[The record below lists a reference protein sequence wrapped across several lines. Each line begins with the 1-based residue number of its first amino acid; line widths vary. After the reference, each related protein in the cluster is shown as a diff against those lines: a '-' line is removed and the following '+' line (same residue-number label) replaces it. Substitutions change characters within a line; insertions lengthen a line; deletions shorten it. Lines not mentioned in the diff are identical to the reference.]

1 MIVKKI
7 DGLVSAPYTPM
18 KLDGTVNTGIIKKY
32 ADKLK
37 SDRLKGVFVCGTTG
51 EGMFMTSAERMEIA
65 KAWIAEQTED
75 FRVIVHVGTTSVR
88 QSFELAHHAA
98 LEGANAIGCM
108 GPMFLRPST
117 VKDLVDYC
125 VEVASGAPGLP
136 FYYYHIPSVSG
147 IELPMSEFIEEAK
160 STIPNLAGIKFTD
173 NNFMDMQKCLDLDN
187 GKWDILNGFD
197 EMLLAGLAVGA
208 TGAVGSTYNFMAP
221 LYYDMI
227 DDFRNGNIAAAR
239 RKQGRS
245 IQVIEV
251 LNKYGGGIPA
261 GKAFM
266 KETGIDC
273 GPCRL
278 PLKNV
283 AGKKYENFIS
293 ELESLD
299 FIS

>member
-1 MIVKKI
+1 MVIKKI
-7 DGLVSAPYTPM
+7 IGLVAAPYTPM
-18 KLDGTVNTGIIKKY
+18 KEDGNVNTGIIKKY

-37 SDRLKGVFVCGTTG
+37 GDRLKGVFVCGTTG
-51 EGMFMTSAERMEIA
+51 EGMFMTSEERMEVA
-65 KAWIAEQTED
+65 KSWIAEQTEE

-88 QSFELAHHAA
+88 QSFELAHHAS
-98 LEGANAIGCM
+98 LQGANAVGCM

-117 VKDLVDYC
+117 VKSLVDYC
-125 VEVASGAPGLP
+125 AEVASGAPGLP

-147 IELPMSEFIEEAK
+147 IELPMNEFITEAERA
-160 STIPNLAGIKFTD
+160 IPNLAGIKFTD
-173 NNFMDMQKCLDLDN
+173 NNFMDMQKCLELDN

-197 EMLLAGLAVGA
+197 EMLLSGLAVGA
-208 TGAVGSTYNFMAP
+208 RGAVGSTYNFMAS

-227 DDFRNGNIAAAR
+227 DDFRNGDFEAAR
-239 RKQGRS
+239 KKQARS

-251 LNKYGGGIPA
+251 LNKYGGGISA

-283 AGKKYENFIS
+283 AEADYKDLIS
-293 ELESLD
+293 ELKSLD
-299 FIS
+299 II